1 MKRLLAAG
9 AAIAAVAVITS
20 SGVWLAAAA
29 APTSAAPPAR
39 VHFAGCV
46 KPGVEAG
53 CLIVETG
60 GKTYNVSSAKKVLS
74 VGQFAAGTGIGGGMS
89 TCMQG
94 DALSDIVLDNPQP
107 AHDACAKETH
117 PSALH

>member
-1 MKRLLAAG
+1 MKRFFAMG
-9 AAIAAVAVITS
+9 AAIAVLAS
-20 SGVWLAAAA
+20 SGLASAA
-29 APTSAAPPAR
+29 APTSSAPPAR

-60 GKTYNVSSAKKVLS
+60 GKTYNVSNAKKLLS
-74 VGQFAAGTGIGGGMS
+74 IGQFAAGTGVGGGMS

-94 DALSDIVLDNPQP
+94 DALSDIVLDTSQP
-107 AHDACAKETH
+107 AHDACVKETH
-117 PSALH
+117 PTASH

>member
-1 MKRLLAAG
+1 MKRLFATG
-9 AAIAAVAVITS
+9 AVIALTAF
-20 SGVWLAAAA
+20 SGVCLAPAA
-29 APTSAAPPAR
+29 APTSSATPAR

-60 GKTYNVSSAKKVLS
+60 GKTYNVSSAKKVLT
-74 VGQFAAGTGIGGGMS
+74 VGQFAAGTGVGGGTS

-107 AHDACAKETH
+107 PHDACATETH